1 VDYFLGPH
9 SALSFEDADALAAV
23 LPGGRLFDSP
33 FGFYLHA
40 SALFKAASLIDHEI
54 HFAQL
59 ALSNAP
65 PDWNTTDLWNT
76 VIKGATDM
84 GYWDDAYA
92 ALMSTPHELLSVVVV
107 SLRSSAFRR
116 LTIFAGGATVLST

>member
-1 VDYFLGPH
+1 M
-9 SALSFEDADALAAV
+9 
-23 LPGGRLFDSP
+23 PGGRLFDST

-40 SALFKAASLIDHEI
+40 STLFKAASLIDHEI

-65 PDWNTTDLWNT
+65 SDWNTTDLWNT

-84 GYWDDAYA
+84 GYWDGAYA
-92 ALMSTPHELLSVVVV
+92 ALMSTPHELLSVDVL
-107 SLRSSAFRR
+107 LRSSAFSR
-116 LTIFAGGATVLST
+116 LTILAGSAIVPST

>member
-1 VDYFLGPH
+1 LPGPH

-23 LPGGRLFDSP
+23 LPGGRLFDST

-40 SALFKAASLIDHEI
+40 STLFKAASLIDHEI
-54 HFAQL
+54 RFVQL

-65 PDWNTTDLWNT
+65 PDWNTADLWNT
-76 VIKGATDM
+76 VIKGATDL

-92 ALMSTPHELLSVVVV
+92 ALMSTPHELLSVVV
-107 SLRSSAFRR
+107 SLRFFRR

>member
-1 VDYFLGPH
+1 M
-9 SALSFEDADALAAV
+9 
-23 LPGGRLFDSP
+23 
-33 FGFYLHA
+33 
-40 SALFKAASLIDHEI
+40 LIDHEI

-76 VIKGATDM
+76 VIKGATDL
-84 GYWDDAYA
+84 GYWDNAYA
-92 ALMSTPHELLSVVVV
+92 ALMSTPHELLSVVTPISIDRV
-107 SLRSSAFRR
+107 RW